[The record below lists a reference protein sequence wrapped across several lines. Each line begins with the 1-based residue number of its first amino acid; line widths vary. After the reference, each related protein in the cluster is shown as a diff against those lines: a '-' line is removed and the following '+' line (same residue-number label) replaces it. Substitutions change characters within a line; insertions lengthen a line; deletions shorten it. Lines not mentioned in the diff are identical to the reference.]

1 MRKAYIQPEVELLS
15 LALLE
20 DFLTGSNEPSNDD
33 VTVGGGDG
41 EGNTGAGDDF
51 VSGGD
56 GNNNPGSTENDGN
69 DWEDDGDD
77 DGKWN

>member
-1 MRKAYIQPEVELLS
+1 MAKIGIKC
-15 LALLE
+15 
-20 DFLTGSNEPSNDD
+20 LTYAP
-33 VTVGGGDG
+33 
-41 EGNTGAGDDF
+41 F